1 MVFKFL
7 VERFGERFSWT
18 GIFLVASAFGFELTE
33 FQQYALTFLGMAL
46 FGAPDERLKQLLK
59 PKKKLPL

>member
-1 MVFKFL
+1 MLKYL
-7 VERFGERFSWT
+7 INRFREHFSWA

-33 FQQYALTFLGMAL
+33 FQQYALTFLGMSL
-46 FGAPDERLKQLLK
+46 FGAPDENLKRLFR